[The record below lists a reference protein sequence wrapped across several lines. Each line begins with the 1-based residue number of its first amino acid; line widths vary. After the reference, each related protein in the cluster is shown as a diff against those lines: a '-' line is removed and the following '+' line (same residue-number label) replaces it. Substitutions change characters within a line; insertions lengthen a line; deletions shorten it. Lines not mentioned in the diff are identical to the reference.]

1 MTRLHFF
8 CMVRLALIAVL
19 LPACAAS
26 MVAGASTVT
35 AAAVG
40 ASALQRS
47 AGGCYA
53 TCTGGTTCNPRT
65 GLCDRAPC
73 DGLCKSDEH
82 CESTATQSV
91 CLPGPPGDVAAKAPG
106 TQKTV
111 PVLSPPSANER
122 GVTGG
127 PPQVTPAAEQ
137 NPPSHK

>member
-1 MTRLHFF
+1 
-8 CMVRLALIAVL
+8 MVRIALIALL
-19 LPACAAS
+19 LPGCATS
-26 MVAGASTVT
+26 MLAGATTVT

-53 TCTGGTTCNPRT
+53 TCTNGTSCNPRT
-65 GLCDRAPC
+65 GMCERAPC
-73 DGLCKSDEH
+73 DGLCRSDEH

-91 CLPGPPGDVAAKAPG
+91 CLPGPPSDIAAKAPG
-106 TQKTV
+106 TQKAI
-111 PVLSPPSANER
+111 PVLPQPSANER

-127 PPQVTPAAEQ
+127 PPEIVPAAEQ